1 MHRGSKK
8 PLGESFVIFQFLVA
22 ALIVALDQGV
32 KLWGIEVLKP
42 IGKIPVIP
50 GVFNL
55 RFTENTGAAFSILQ
69 GKTAFLIII
78 PLLAVAA
85 MIYVLISKCIKSKI
99 GSWGIT
105 LILAGAIG
113 NLIDRIF
120 RGAVVDMFD
129 FELIRFPVFNVAD
142 IAVTIGAIL
151 FFIFAIFIYDDKS
164 EKKK

>member
-1 MHRGSKK
+1 M
-8 PLGESFVIFQFLVA
+8 LIIQFVTA
-22 ALIVALDQGV
+22 ALIVALDYGV
-32 KLWGIEVLKP
+32 KLWALRSLSTIDKLPIIE
-42 IGKIPVIP
+42 

-55 RFTENTGAAFSILQ
+55 RFVENTGAAFSMLSGQ
-69 GKTAFLIII
+69 RVLLITLPI
-78 PLLAVAA
+78 LAVAA
-85 MIYVLISKCIKSKI
+85 MIYVLATRRISSKV

-105 LILAGAIG
+105 LILAGAVG

-129 FELIRFPVFNVAD
+129 FELINFPVFNVAD
-142 IAVTIGAIL
+142 IAVTVGAVL

>member
-1 MHRGSKK
+1 M
-8 PLGESFVIFQFLVA
+8 LILQFLTV
-22 ALIVALDQGV
+22 ALIVAVDYVTKFLCVRYLQ
-32 KLWGIEVLKP
+32 P
-42 IGKIPVIP
+42 IGKVPIIE

-55 RFTENTGAAFSILQ
+55 RFAENTGAAFSMLSGQ
-69 GKTAFLIII
+69 RTVLIAL
-78 PLLAVAA
+78 PLIAVAV
-85 MIYVLISKCIKSKI
+85 MIYVLATRRISSKV

-105 LILAGAIG
+105 LILAGAVG

-129 FELIRFPVFNVAD
+129 FELINFPVFNVAD
-142 IAVTIGAIL
+142 IAVTVGAIF